1 MKKKK
6 VIFLILL
13 FFLLFNCFFKTL
25 QETEKSSISSL
36 ENFFNSSTLNNLALA
51 ADDEEG
57 RELEINYPEINSIKP
72 EKSTFP
78 INKYV
83 EYIFNFVLWG
93 VGFLVLLIVVSGG
106 VQYLGSVENPKGQ
119 KEAKDRITSALV
131 GLLLLVSSVVVLNQI
146 NADLIKMP
154 LSETEKPLV
163 VGPGIWLCSETVA
176 NFEPF
181 MKGELSLERK
191 EREDKM
197 QEIKGK
203 CYKLLSREPEPKGFE
218 IKQLY
223 IINFED
229 ASPTGES
236 PFRYAVVF
244 HQENTHLGNR
254 GKCITT
260 DKSKNVENFDP
271 ESMTPL
277 MLRDEAEGEGVTLYN
292 HRECN
297 KNIDE
302 DDGPISK
309 TYLGSGSGYSNVNT
323 IYNPDM
329 NPCYSLGIDKPT
341 NWIAIAYKEKP
352 TNTGGFS
359 EGIECEVFDE
369 TNNDLIDDYVGE
381 FCAEEE
387 VWKRI
392 PCIVGLTVLKGQIM
406 DDQTE

>member
-1 MKKKK
+1 MKNKK
-6 VIFLILL
+6 VIFLVLL
-13 FFLLFNCFFKTL
+13 FFLVFSCFFKTS
-25 QETEKSSISSL
+25 QETEKSSMSSL
-36 ENFFNSSTLNNLALA
+36 ENSFTLNNFALA
-51 ADDEEG
+51 VDDEEG

-93 VGFLVLLIVVSGG
+93 VGFLVLLIVVSSG
-106 VQYLGSVENPKGQ
+106 VQYLGSMENPKGK

-131 GLLLLVSSVVVLNQI
+131 GLLLLISSVVVLNQI

-163 VGPGIWLCSETVA
+163 VGPGIWLCSEAVA

-181 MKGELSLERK
+181 MKGELSLEKK
-191 EREDKM
+191 ERETKI
-197 QEIKGK
+197 QEIRKK
-203 CYKLLSREPEPKGFE
+203 CYKLLSKGPEPKDFE

-223 IINFED
+223 VINFED

-244 HQENTHLGNR
+244 HEENTNFGNR
-254 GKCITT
+254 GKCILT
-260 DKSKNVENFDP
+260 DKSKNVEDFNP

-277 MLRDEAEGEGVTLYN
+277 MLRDEAEGEGVTLYD

-302 DDGPISK
+302 NDNPISK

-329 NPCYSLGIDKPT
+329 NPCYSLGIDKPAE
-341 NWIAIAYKEKP
+341 WIAITYKGKP
-352 TNTGGFS
+352 TSTGSFL

-369 TNNDLIDDYVGE
+369 TDNDLVDDYTGK
-381 FCAEEE
+381 FCAAEEI
-387 VWKRI
+387 WKRI
-392 PCIVGLTVLKGQIM
+392 PCVIGLTVLKGQIM
-406 DDQTE
+406 DDKTE